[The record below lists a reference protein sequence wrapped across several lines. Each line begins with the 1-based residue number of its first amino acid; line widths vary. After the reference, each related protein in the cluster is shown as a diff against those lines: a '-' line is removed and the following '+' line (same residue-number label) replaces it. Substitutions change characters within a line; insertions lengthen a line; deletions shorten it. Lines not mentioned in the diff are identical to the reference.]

1 MCSVALESGLP
12 AFLSLPSGNGAINPE
27 NNQKVGTATS
37 RSTSAGSSPVSS
49 RTSAPRNGS
58 PSLSCASGSKE
69 PAYLAP
75 LLTQSSKSPFPRG
88 TVDRSASL
96 DGVSHERAVHS
107 CPVTMDEEGL
117 NALLSD
123 TGGPS
128 GFLGAPPGFE
138 NFAAPGQGHGAS
150 LGLDS
155 MPPGLEAMP
164 SGLPCWAASM
174 VEEQQLLSL
183 LGPIQQD
190 LFSNTSTSRPS
201 SMEEEELWRL
211 LDEECA
217 PQGLAPLMP
226 TSMLPPPQM
235 VPSFFP
241 LDNPA
246 PVLEL
251 PASDIVAPQEPYTS
265 LHDPFGPLH
274 DPHAFDATVPPFVPM
289 YGMSPEP
296 GEFCVTAPPFM
307 PMMHG
312 MAEPD
317 PRELRATQPFL
328 SMLGTLDCPSVGSAG
343 HAVGNCKPCAFF
355 HIKGCGNDTQC
366 VFCHLCPAGEKKKRQ
381 KDKRH
386 GHVRQPVVPR

>member
-12 AFLSLPSGNGAINPE
+12 AFLSLPSGNGAINSE
-27 NNQKVGTATS
+27 KNQKVGTATS

-58 PSLSCASGSKE
+58 PSLSCASATE

-75 LLTQSSKSPFPRG
+75 LLTQSSNTP
-88 TVDRSASL
+88 
-96 DGVSHERAVHS
+96 
-107 CPVTMDEEGL
+107 GL
-117 NALLSD
+117 NALPSD
-123 TGGPS
+123 TGAPS
-128 GFLGAPPGFE
+128 GFLKAPPGFE

-150 LGLDS
+150 SLGLDS
-155 MPPGLEAMP
+155 MPPGLEAMA
-164 SGLPCWAASM
+164 SGLPCWASM

-211 LDEECA
+211 LDEECT
-217 PQGLAPLMP
+217 PQGLAPPMP
-226 TSMLPPPQM
+226 MSMLPPPPM

-241 LDNPA
+241 LRNPA
-246 PVLEL
+246 PVL
-251 PASDIVAPQEPYTS
+251 EPYTS
-265 LHDPFGPLH
+265 LHDPFAPLP
-274 DPHAFDATVPPFVPM
+274 DPHAFNATVPPFVPM
-289 YGMSPEP
+289 YGMSQEP

-328 SMLGTLDCPSVGSAG
+328 PMLGTRDCPSVGSAG
-343 HAVGNCKPCAFF
+343 HAGGNCKPCAFF

-386 GHVRQPVVPR
+386 GHVRQSVVPR